1 MFKHSDK
8 IILGIDIG
16 GSHISSA
23 LVKPGADAS
32 ILEDSFIRKKI
43 HSISG
48 SSETILSEWVDT
60 IHTSLDKLNG
70 YVLQGIGIAMPGP
83 FNYTDGISLIRGVNK
98 YNSLYGINI
107 KEALKNQLNIDYDL
121 PVIFENDASCFGL
134 GESISGQ
141 AKGFKKVIAITLGTG
156 LGACFIEENKV
167 LRDGTGVPKGGFL
180 YNVPFKDGIAE
191 DYISS
196 RWVMETFRG
205 ITGESLTVK
214 EISVKAEANDRE
226 AINIFL
232 RLSENIAELLTPWI
246 KSFQA
251 DCLVIGGGIAQS
263 SNVFLPLK
271 KSLQDKSGI
280 SIPIKISDK
289 MELSAI
295 AGAAGLFE
303 NVDMEIMKKT
313 NKTVWRKTS
322 QELLPANIEEIKQ
335 KDGEYDLYPF
345 VSLGPG
351 KIFSG
356 YKLLSKWMLN
366 HKLLMIDGFHGNDW
380 SVIRESLAKCFK
392 KMYKKVLW
400 YETSAFLKDEAEIEK
415 LVSPYLGEQD
425 SVWGNKTALSLKDFY
440 DAETLQN
447 LNDSVDGYDLII
459 LIGTGAGLCNWHA
472 PVIYVDLPKNEVQYR
487 LRAGY
492 GNNIGTSKSTDW
504 ASTYKRLYFVDWI
517 VLKEHRKAIKNKIAI
532 VADAQ
537 WKDKISW
544 AFKSIIDEGLELLSH
559 SAIRVRPW
567 FEAGAWGGQWLKEHI
582 PSLNKNEINYAWS
595 FELITPE
602 NGLVFESDGNLLELS
617 FDWLMENNSEEVLG
631 KDSERF
637 GDEFPIRFDFL
648 DTFDGGNLSI
658 QCHPSLSYIQKNF
671 GEKIT
676 QDETYYILDCKKDA
690 GVYLGFQEDI
700 DPSEFRNALEESV
713 EKNQAIDIREYVQWH
728 PSQKHDFFLIPNQ
741 TIHSSAVDNLVLEIS
756 ATPYIFTFKMYDW
769 VRPDLDGK
777 PRPIN
782 IEHAFHNLNFERK
795 GSRVKEE
802 LISSPLVIEANDHYT
817 LIHLPTHHEHFYD
830 VHRIEFINEVT
841 VRTNN
846 ACHVLM
852 LVEGES
858 IVVKTKNGE
867 ERQFNY
873 AETFIIPAGA
883 DSYQLINRSGKMVKV
898 IKAFV
903 K

>member
-1 MFKHSDK
+1 MFKHSNN

-23 LVKPGADAS
+23 LIKPGDDAS
-32 ILEDSFIRKKI
+32 IIEGSFIRKKI

-60 IHTSLDKLNG
+60 IDTSLDKLNG
-70 YVLQGIGIAMPGP
+70 HVLYGIGIAMPGP
-83 FNYTDGISLIRGVNK
+83 FDYESGISLIKGVNK

-107 KEALKNQLNIDYDL
+107 KEVLKNQLDIDYDL

-134 GESISGQ
+134 GECLSGQ
-141 AKGFKKVIAITLGTG
+141 ARGFKKVIAITLGTG
-156 LGACFIEENKV
+156 LGACFIEGNKV
-167 LRDGTGVPKGGFL
+167 LHNGEGVPKGGCL
-180 YNVPFKDGIAE
+180 YNVPFKGGIAE

-196 RWVMETFRG
+196 RWVMETFKSL
-205 ITGESLTVK
+205 TGESLTVK
-214 EISVKAEANDRE
+214 EISVRAEVYNE
-226 AINIFL
+226 AKNIFL

-246 KSFQA
+246 QSFQA

-295 AGAAGLFE
+295 AGAAGLFQ
-303 NVDMEIMKKT
+303 NADMENMKKI
-313 NKTVWRKTS
+313 NKTMWRKST
-322 QELLPANIEEIKQ
+322 QELLPTNVETIDEKN
-335 KDGEYDLYPF
+335 GEYNLYPF
-345 VSLGPG
+345 YSLGRG
-351 KIFSG
+351 KIFSD
-356 YKLLSKWMLN
+356 YELLSKWMIN
-366 HKLLMIDGFHGNDW
+366 RKVVIIDGFHGNDW
-380 SVIRESLAKCFK
+380 SVIRENLGKYFK

-400 YETSAFLKDEAEIEK
+400 YEASAFLKDEVEIEK
-415 LVSPYLGEQD
+415 LVTPYLGEKD
-425 SVWGNKTALSLKDFY
+425 SVWGSKTKLRLEDFY
-440 DAETLQN
+440 DTEALQN
-447 LNDSVDGYDLII
+447 VKSKVDGYDLVIF
-459 LIGTGAGLCNWHA
+459 IGTGAALCGWNA
-472 PVIYVDLPKNEVQYR
+472 PVVYVDLPKNEMQYR
-487 LRAGY
+487 LRAGF
-492 GNNIGTSKSTDW
+492 GNNIGTSKNADW
-504 ASTYKRLYFVDWI
+504 HSVYKRLYFVDWV

-537 WKDKISW
+537 WKDELKW
-544 AFKSIIDEGLELLSH
+544 AFKPSVDEGLETLSH
-559 SAIRVRPW
+559 SIIRARPW
-567 FEAGAWGGQWLKEHI
+567 FEEGAWGGQWLKEHI
-582 PSLNKNEINYAWS
+582 PSLNQNEINYAWS

-602 NGLVFESDGNLLELS
+602 NGLVFESDRNLLEIS
-617 FDWLMENNSEEVLG
+617 FDWLMENNSEEILG

-676 QDETYYILDCKKDA
+676 QDETYYILDCQKDA
-690 GVYLGFQEDI
+690 GVYLGFKDDI
-700 DPSEFRNALEESV
+700 NPSEFRNSLEESV
-713 EKNQAIDIREYVQWH
+713 EKNQSLDIEEFVQWH
-728 PSQKHDFFLIPNQ
+728 PSHKHDFFLIPNQ
-741 TIHSSAVDNLVLEIS
+741 TIHSSGTNNLVLEIS

-769 VRPDLDGK
+769 VRPDLDGN

-782 IEHAFHNLNFERK
+782 IDHGFNNLDFKRK

-802 LISSPLVIEANDHYT
+802 LISLPAVIEENEHYR
-817 LIHLPTHHEHFYD
+817 LVHLPTHKAHFYD
-830 VHRIEFINEVT
+830 VHRIEFANEAT
-841 VRTNN
+841 MDTNN
-846 ACHVLM
+846 ICHVLM

-858 IVVKTKNGE
+858 ILVKTKDGT
-867 ERQFNY
+867 ERRFNY
-873 AETFIIPAGA
+873 AETFIIPAA
-883 DSYQLINRSGKMVKV
+883 AESYQLINESGKIAKV

>member
-1 MFKHSDK
+1 
-8 IILGIDIG
+8 
-16 GSHISSA
+16 
-23 LVKPGADAS
+23 
-32 ILEDSFIRKKI
+32 
-43 HSISG
+43 
-48 SSETILSEWVDT
+48 
-60 IHTSLDKLNG
+60 
-70 YVLQGIGIAMPGP
+70 
-83 FNYTDGISLIRGVNK
+83 
-98 YNSLYGINI
+98 
-107 KEALKNQLNIDYDL
+107 
-121 PVIFENDASCFGL
+121 
-134 GESISGQ
+134 
-141 AKGFKKVIAITLGTG
+141 
-156 LGACFIEENKV
+156 
-167 LRDGTGVPKGGFL
+167 
-180 YNVPFKDGIAE
+180 
-191 DYISS
+191 
-196 RWVMETFRG
+196 
-205 ITGESLTVK
+205 
-214 EISVKAEANDRE
+214 
-226 AINIFL
+226 
-232 RLSENIAELLTPWI
+232 
-246 KSFQA
+246 
-251 DCLVIGGGIAQS
+251 
-263 SNVFLPLK
+263 
-271 KSLQDKSGI
+271 
-280 SIPIKISDK
+280 
-289 MELSAI
+289 
-295 AGAAGLFE
+295 
-303 NVDMEIMKKT
+303 
-313 NKTVWRKTS
+313 
-322 QELLPANIEEIKQ
+322 
-335 KDGEYDLYPF
+335 
-345 VSLGPG
+345 
-351 KIFSG
+351 
-356 YKLLSKWMLN
+356 
-366 HKLLMIDGFHGNDW
+366 MIDGFHGNDW

>member
-1 MFKHSDK
+1 
-8 IILGIDIG
+8 
-16 GSHISSA
+16 
-23 LVKPGADAS
+23 
-32 ILEDSFIRKKI
+32 
-43 HSISG
+43 
-48 SSETILSEWVDT
+48 
-60 IHTSLDKLNG
+60 
-70 YVLQGIGIAMPGP
+70 
-83 FNYTDGISLIRGVNK
+83 
-98 YNSLYGINI
+98 
-107 KEALKNQLNIDYDL
+107 
-121 PVIFENDASCFGL
+121 
-134 GESISGQ
+134 
-141 AKGFKKVIAITLGTG
+141 
-156 LGACFIEENKV
+156 
-167 LRDGTGVPKGGFL
+167 
-180 YNVPFKDGIAE
+180 
-191 DYISS
+191 
-196 RWVMETFRG
+196 
-205 ITGESLTVK
+205 
-214 EISVKAEANDRE
+214 
-226 AINIFL
+226 
-232 RLSENIAELLTPWI
+232 
-246 KSFQA
+246 
-251 DCLVIGGGIAQS
+251 
-263 SNVFLPLK
+263 
-271 KSLQDKSGI
+271 
-280 SIPIKISDK
+280 
-289 MELSAI
+289 
-295 AGAAGLFE
+295 
-303 NVDMEIMKKT
+303 
-313 NKTVWRKTS
+313 
-322 QELLPANIEEIKQ
+322 
-335 KDGEYDLYPF
+335 
-345 VSLGPG
+345 
-351 KIFSG
+351 
-356 YKLLSKWMLN
+356 MLN

-504 ASTYKRLYFVDWI
+504 TSTYKRLYFVDWI